1 MNWHKRS
8 RLRYTIFVEALHCT
22 NRIGELHRL
31 KAWAKRKRLTEP
43 LRFYES
49 RLAEEEHKL
58 MKISMRF
65 PNEMRWARLVHAISN
80 LVSPTP
86 RYLPRGSASGYRR
99 SSR

>member
-1 MNWHKRS
+1 MSWYKRS
-8 RLRYTIFVEALHCT
+8 RLGFKIFVEALHCI

-31 KAWAKRKRLTEP
+31 KAWARRKRLAGP
-43 LRFYES
+43 LRLYES
-49 RLAEEEHKL
+49 RLVEEEHKL
-58 MKISMRF
+58 MKICMRF